1 MNQLPSAAPPLSR
14 FAGLPPSGWQNKPL
28 YTFLQ
33 NHAAPCE
40 SSDMLSF
47 RGKVVAPASKGGAS
61 VWQEGAYGGRWTADS
76 RQPTADSG
84 KQTAAYPH
92 RDTIR
97 GEG

>member
-1 MNQLPSAAPPLSR
+1 MNQLPSAAPPYPASR
-14 FAGLPPSGWQNKPL
+14 DFPPSGWQNKPL

-61 VWQEGAYGGRWTADS
+61 VWQEGAYGGRWA
-76 RQPTADSG
+76 AGSG